1 MSDFLYKKFVKLNF
15 QTERYV
21 DDEIKDIGNS
31 QKMLGI
37 LMRGTDYVT
46 TKPAGHPIQ
55 PETQELF
62 VKANELIL
70 ENQCSAV
77 YVATDGKKL
86 FLQTADCF
94 GSKYG

>member
-1 MSDFLYKKFVKLNF
+1 MSDFLYKKIVKLNF

-46 TKPAGHPIQ
+46 TKPAGHP
-55 PETQELF
+55 
-62 VKANELIL
+62 
-70 ENQCSAV
+70 QCSAV